1 MSTHTAAL
9 CGPYGFPGTPASS
22 NAFILP
28 QWGGIVIYNPPSNED
43 SHTHLTLSELD
54 RTFSA
59 FATQL
64 QMLLGVSRL
73 PAGVDVQAIEASS
86 EVPLTPW
93 QLDALLR
100 RRALENA
107 QSARDTLLSTVKLV
121 NQIESM
127 PVDQFVRDDV
137 QDALSALEKV
147 SVIYPL
153 KLFKT
158 LY

>member
-1 MSTHTAAL
+1 
-9 CGPYGFPGTPASS
+9 
-22 NAFILP
+22 
-28 QWGGIVIYNPPSNED
+28 
-43 SHTHLTLSELD
+43 
-54 RTFSA
+54 
-59 FATQL
+59 
-64 QMLLGVSRL
+64 MLLGVSRL